1 MYTLAALLPNYIT
14 TYFGAIQLFAET
26 IPLAAWIA
34 LSIGLLLLLAS
45 AFMSSSEVA
54 YFSLTPSDIESIK
67 EGETPIDME
76 LIELL
81 KNPEKL
87 LATILIGNNI
97 VNIAIVILTGYA
109 FNQIFDFGDSVLL
122 NFLVQTVILTL
133 LLLLFGEI
141 VPKVYTQ
148 SKPLEFSRFSVPA
161 MRVISK
167 LLSPMSSF
175 LVSSTKL
182 ITKRMRG
189 KGYDI
194 SVDDLS
200 HAVDLIEGEKPEE
213 KAMFEEIINF
223 SNRTASEIMTPRI
236 DMLAVAIEWDFKKIL
251 SVILESGYS
260 RIPVYENSQDN
271 IKGILYIKDLLPHK
285 DKGEDFQW
293 QSLMRKAF
301 FVPENKPLDDLLEEL
316 RSNKVHISIVVDEYG
331 GTSGV
336 VTMEDILEEIV
347 GDISDEYDT
356 EELPYEL
363 LPDGSYLFE
372 AKTPIGDVCRLLDID
387 SDELGKCVE
396 EVDTL
401 GGLFLEIKQD
411 LPRLNARVMAGK
423 WQMRVKEIS
432 KFRIITLQ
440 LIPPHKN

>member
-1 MYTLAALLPNYIT
+1 MLALIT
-14 TYFGAIQLFAET
+14 TNIFLPLGAIQILATE

-54 YFSLTPSDIESIK
+54 YFSLTPSDIEAVK
-67 EGETPIDME
+67 EQETPNDIE
-76 LIELL
+76 LFELL
-81 KNPEKL
+81 KKPEQL

-109 FNQIFDFGDSVLL
+109 FNLIFDFGGNEVL
-122 NFLVQTVILTL
+122 NFVFNTVILTL

-148 SKPLEFSRFSVPA
+148 SRPLAFSRFSVPA

-167 LLSPMSSF
+167 LLKPMSAF

-182 ITKRMRG
+182 ITKRMQR
-189 KGYDI
+189 KRYDI

-223 SNRTASEIMTPRI
+223 SNKTASEIMVPRI
-236 DMLAVAIEWDFKKIL
+236 DMIAVGYDWDFKKL
-251 SVILESGYS
+251 LAYILESGYS
-260 RIPVYENSQDN
+260 RIPVYEDSQDN
-271 IKGILYIKDLLPHK
+271 IKGIIYIKDLLPHK

-293 QSLMRKAF
+293 QELIRKSY

-316 RSNKVHISIVVDEYG
+316 RSNKVHMSVVVDEYG
-331 GTSGV
+331 GTSGL

-347 GDISDEYDT
+347 GDISDEYDN
-356 EELPYEL
+356 EELPYET
-363 LPDGSYLFE
+363 LPDGSFLFD
-372 AKTPIGDVCRLLDID
+372 AKTPLGDVFRLLDVEA
-387 SDELGKCVE
+387 DEFGKCVE

-411 LPRLNARVMAGK
+411 LPRLND
-423 WQMRVKEIS
+423 RVKAGEWVLRVREVA
-432 KFRIITLQ
+432 KFRILTLQ
-440 LIPPHKN
+440 LIPPRKA

>member
-1 MYTLAALLPNYIT
+1 MNITATLLTINNTNLL
-14 TYFGAIQLFAET
+14 GAIQIFAET
-26 IPLAAWIA
+26 IPISAWIA
-34 LSIGLLLLLAS
+34 LSMGLLLLLAS

-54 YFSLTPSDIESIK
+54 YFSLSPSDIESIK
-67 EGETPIDME
+67 DEETAIDAE
-76 LIELL
+76 LMELL

-109 FNQIFDFGDSVLL
+109 FNFIFDFGANTLL
-122 NFLVQTVILTL
+122 NFLFNTVILTL

-148 SKPLEFSRFSVPA
+148 SQPLKFSRFSVPI

-167 LLSPMSSF
+167 LLNPLSSF

-182 ITKRMRG
+182 ITKRMQG

-200 HAVDLIEGEKPEE
+200 HAVDLIEGEKPED
-213 KAMFEEIINF
+213 KAMFEDIVNF
-223 SNRTASEIMTPRI
+223 SNRTASEIMVPRI
-236 DMLAVAIEWDFKKIL
+236 DMCAVDSQWDFEKVL
-251 SVILESGYS
+251 AHMLESGYS
-260 RIPVYENSQDN
+260 RIPVYKDSQDN

-285 DKGEDFQW
+285 HQAKDFAW
-293 QSLMRKAF
+293 QGLMRKAF

-356 EELPYEL
+356 EELPYES
-363 LPDGSYLFE
+363 LPDGSFLFD

-387 SDELGKCVE
+387 SDEFGKSVE
-396 EVDTL
+396 DVDTL

-411 LPRLNARVMAGK
+411 LPRLNDKVMAGK
-423 WQMRVKEIS
+423 WQLCVKELV
-432 KFRIITLQ
+432 KFRIISLKLT
-440 LIPPHKN
+440 PPK